1 MWTHA
6 SIGGRAALYGHTST
20 GCRREGSTCRCP
32 DLGTTTRLGHAVAAG
47 LPDSQCGAAGL
58 PAGECGAAG
67 RMSCQLVAVN
77 ERLFCVQRPYS
88 FPVPASAKPGFS
100 GYKRADPVP
109 DSLAGSSAHPC
120 RTTRLTDN
128 LWRAD
133 TRSCNTGLKPSSF
146 HVKRRAIALRPRASQ
161 EVHCRRSRALPK
173 EQTSDAD
180 ICRSS
185 TEARAA
191 RGGREYRV
199 QLGIPGCTATLF
211 ARGGTGFPTTSA
223 CDGDTTG
230 ELQRRKP
237 PPHRSLRLFHVK
249 QGAAIS
255 CKNSPGE
262 SLWVG
267 CSTEPRAT

>member
-88 FPVPASAKPGFS
+88 FTVPASAKPGFS

-120 RTTRLTDN
+120 RTTRLTDY

-146 HVKRRAIALRPRASQ
+146 HVKRRTTALRPRPSQ
-161 EVHCRRSRALPK
+161 EVPCRRSGALPK
-173 EQTSDAD
+173 ERGLAEGADVRRGHMSVVDRGQGTSGRAG
-180 ICRSS
+180 IP
-185 TEARAA
+185 RAA
-191 RGGREYRV
+191 RNPWVYGNTFRSWRYRLSYH
-199 QLGIPGCTATLF
+199 QRMR
-211 ARGGTGFPTTSA
+211 RGY
-223 CDGDTTG
+223 
-230 ELQRRKP
+230 
-237 PPHRSLRLFHVK
+237 
-249 QGAAIS
+249 
-255 CKNSPGE
+255 N
-262 SLWVG
+262 W
-267 CSTEPRAT
+267 RAPAP